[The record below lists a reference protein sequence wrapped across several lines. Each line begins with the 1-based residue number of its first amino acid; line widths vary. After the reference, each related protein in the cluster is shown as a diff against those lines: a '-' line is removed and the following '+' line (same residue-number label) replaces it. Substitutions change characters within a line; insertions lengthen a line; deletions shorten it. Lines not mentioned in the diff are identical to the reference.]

1 MKHNLC
7 FQIGALV
14 FFIASSFGFSQIDET
29 AQEMSLNLLYRS
41 LQPGEV
47 IKVSLLAHPVIKQ
60 TSLRFMNKKV
70 RMGKREISGEWQAF
84 IGLDLGLKPGTY
96 PIKVSILY
104 SDGSQHSLKKTILV
118 TPKKFPI
125 KKLWVDEKFVTPPAD
140 ALERIQREAELTKS
154 IYAIYS
160 SDWLGKGNFIVP
172 SEGKV
177 APNFGERRV
186 FNNKPRS
193 PHSGVDI
200 SSPFG
205 APVRASN
212 AGKVVLANDLY
223 YAGKTVILDHG
234 LGVFSFYCHFSKI
247 RVKRGSLV
255 NKGDIIGD
263 IGATG
268 RVTGPHLHWSV
279 RINGGRVDPFSLLYL
294 EMN

>member
-1 MKHNLC
+1 MKNKRYYV
-7 FQIGALV
+7 IGLIV
-14 FFIASSFGFSQIDET
+14 FWGSFTLGFSQIEET
-29 AQEMSLNLLYRS
+29 AQEISLDLFYRS
-41 LQPGEV
+41 LQPGEIV
-47 IKVSLLAHPVIKQ
+47 KVSLSAHPWVKQ
-60 TSLRFMNKKV
+60 ASLRFIEKKI
-70 RMGKREISGEWQAF
+70 RMEKRDSSGEWMAF
-84 IGLDLGLKPGTY
+84 IGLDLGLVPGTY
-96 PIKVSILY
+96 TIQASILY
-104 SDGSQHSLKKTILV
+104 SDGSQHSLKKTIV
-118 TPKKFPI
+118 VAPKEFPI

-140 ALERIQREAELTKS
+140 VLERIRREAELTKS

-160 SDWLGKGNFIVP
+160 SNWLGKGNFMVP
-172 SEGKV
+172 SKGKM

-212 AGKVVLANDLY
+212 SGKVVLTNDLY

-247 RVKRGSLV
+247 RVTRGKLI

-279 RINGGRVDPFSLLYL
+279 RINGSRVDPVSLLHL
-294 EMN
+294 ELN